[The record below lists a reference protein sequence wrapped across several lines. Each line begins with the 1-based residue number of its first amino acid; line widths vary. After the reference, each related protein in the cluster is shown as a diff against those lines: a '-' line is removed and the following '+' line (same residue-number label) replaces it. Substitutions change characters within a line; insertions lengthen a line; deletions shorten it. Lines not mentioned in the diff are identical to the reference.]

1 MHWTV
6 IDGIEWNSLGRP
18 TPTRT
23 LEASIIND
31 NKDDKD
37 KDKQSTITT
46 LYLFKSEQI
55 QQLQEIQR
63 EISKILSENQDI
75 QTRLK
80 IKDIEATLKEH
91 IVKMHEYNEIKDN
104 VQLLLGKLSEFQGC
118 TIKEMYK
125 KYDLDFND

>member
-31 NKDDKD
+31 KD
-37 KDKQSTITT
+37 KDNKQSTVTT

-55 QQLQEIQR
+55 QQLQEIQG

-80 IKDIEATLKEH
+80 IKDIETTLKEH
-91 IVKMHEYNEIKDN
+91 IIKMHEYNEIKDN